1 VNNASELIHW
11 HCFSKLKKKTLLFTL
26 VNSAAVEQGS
36 TVGVGVF
43 GGEVACVFFS
53 KKHVFIAFGG
63 VVRCGLCLNIL
74 YI

>member
-1 VNNASELIHW
+1 
-11 HCFSKLKKKTLLFTL
+11 

-43 GGEVACVFFS
+43 GGEVACVFFG